1 MLQWLQSLAVLAV
14 LSGAAALASIALNVS
29 FLLVFVC
36 VCLSTAAGFLS
47 IAAVGRQRTSLE
59 QASNAVGHFMRG
71 QWQARIVPDAADDEF
86 SRFQHRINNLL
97 DVVDLHLRQ
106 HDAAIDAASHAEYID
121 KLRCT
126 VLYDALAKR
135 APLQADGALAPRS
148 ASESVGALLQQ
159 LGHNV
164 ANLFDPE
171 TKDEQ
176 GIDAPDDDT
185 LAMQAE
191 EEAAEHDDAFHAYE
205 QLAEQRHAA
214 LQRLQHGLQRISAA
228 NAQLAQRA
236 MHPPTPAEK
245 TNRVSSAQIE
255 QGMQR
260 VAEQATVMALNVA
273 IESARAPEGSSLHE
287 LSGELHLMAAQL
299 QKLRSQ
305 TGALVASVVPVAEP
319 TTSVPLSYA
328 VEALAN
334 AEYSLREAVEE
345 LGGDEDQPAATD
357 TTMEQAA

>member
-47 IAAVGRQRTSLE
+47 IAAVGRQRTGLE
-59 QASNAVGHFMRG
+59 QASNAVGNFMRG
-71 QWQARIVPDAADDEF
+71 QWQARILPDSADDEF

-106 HDAAIDAASHAEYID
+106 HEAAIDAATHADYIE

-135 APLQADGALAPRS
+135 PSTEADGALAPRS

-164 ANLFDPE
+164 ANLFEPE
-171 TKDEQ
+171 TKEEPAAEPSDDEQ
-176 GIDAPDDDT
+176 MALQDE
-185 LAMQAE
+185 AE
-191 EEAAEHDDAFHAYE
+191 QDEAFLAYE
-205 QLAEQRHAA
+205 RVSEQRHRA
-214 LQRLQHGLQRISAA
+214 LQQLQHGLQRISAA

-245 TNRVSSAQIE
+245 SSRVSSAQIE

-299 QKLRSQ
+299 QKLRGQ
-305 TGALVASVVPVAEP
+305 TSALVASVVPVAEP

-334 AEYSLREAVEE
+334 AEYSLREAVEQ
-345 LGGDEDQPAATD
+345 LGGDDEIEGPNPA
-357 TTMEQAA
+357 MEQAA